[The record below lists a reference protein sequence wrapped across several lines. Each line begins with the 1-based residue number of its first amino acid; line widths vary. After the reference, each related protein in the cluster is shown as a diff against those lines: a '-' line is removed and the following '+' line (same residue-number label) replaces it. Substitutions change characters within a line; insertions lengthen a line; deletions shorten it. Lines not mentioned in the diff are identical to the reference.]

1 MALQSQLF
9 RGDSAL
15 EAAANVDSAHITP
28 GARGPHVEKIQ
39 TALNILDSAGLEVD
53 GRYGPAT
60 ANAVLGYKTKRDI
73 INRSYQTSADNIV
86 GKMTIARLDKE
97 MLAHEAKP
105 KGRIQLIP
113 ISPRVQQEKAFPRVA
128 FALTGTSLIAA
139 PAAVLPTE
147 AVTLD
152 MGSTAEIA
160 VKNGKGCLL
169 TTHPAHVADLI
180 DPATSSAGPSLLVGE
195 DDLVVKVRGK
205 NFGSAVLLARRQGSS
220 NEQLVITVIDRRPQ
234 KFTPTKAHH
243 HTPVSEPDGWLKIC
257 AEAAKDPDEH
267 FFLKILARNDA
278 DPETVVKQAKSNP
291 LSDLTGK
298 SMAMEHFNFYLSG
311 KGGTFNEDDN
321 LKIWIN
327 RDSHAREV
335 IARKVK
341 EKRRPNEIDVN
352 VQFEFGQLMFG
363 DQDARFSFGTID
375 FLDVAADF
383 ARGKVTIWFEDTY
396 EWHPK
401 YKAYGCTDVKPRNT
415 NFLHAA
421 LVQMK
426 INKPG
431 RNAADFQMRGNAEFP
446 MKIFPGL

>member
-28 GARGPHVEKIQ
+28 GARGPNVEKIQ
-39 TALNILDSAGLEVD
+39 TALNILDSAGLGVD

-60 ANAVLGYKTKRDI
+60 ANAVLSYKTKRDI
-73 INRSYQTSADNIV
+73 INRPYQTTADNIA
-86 GKMTIARLDKE
+86 GKMTIARLDTE

-105 KGRIQLIP
+105 KKRIELIP
-113 ISPRVQQEKAFPRVA
+113 VSPRVQQEKAFPRVA
-128 FALTGTSLIAA
+128 FALTGAPLFAV

-147 AVTLD
+147 AVSID
-152 MGSTAEIA
+152 MGLTAEIA

-180 DPATSSAGPSLLVGE
+180 DPATKSAGPALLVS
-195 DDLVVKVRGK
+195 DDDQVVKVRGK
-205 NFGSAVLLARRQGSS
+205 SFGSAILLARRQGSS

-234 KFTPTKAHH
+234 KFTPTVAHH
-243 HTPVSEPDGWLKIC
+243 HTPVREPDEWLKIC
-257 AEAAKDPDEH
+257 AEAAKDADEN
-267 FFLKILARNDA
+267 FFLKILAGQNA
-278 DPETVVKQAKSNP
+278 DPETVVFHAKNNP
-291 LSDLTGK
+291 FSGLAANPVAT
-298 SMAMEHFNFYLSG
+298 EHFNFYLSG
-311 KGGTFNEDDN
+311 KGGTFIEDDN
-321 LKIWIN
+321 LKFWIN

-335 IARKVK
+335 IARRIK
-341 EKRRPNEIDVN
+341 EKRRPGEVDVA
-352 VQFEFGQLMFG
+352 VQFEFNQLMFG
-363 DQDARFSFGTID
+363 DADARNSFGTID

-396 EWHPK
+396 EWHPR
-401 YKAYGCTDVKPRNT
+401 YRAYGCTEVKPRPT

-426 INKPG
+426 MNKPG
-431 RNAADFQMRGNAEFP
+431 RNAADFQMRGNAEFQ